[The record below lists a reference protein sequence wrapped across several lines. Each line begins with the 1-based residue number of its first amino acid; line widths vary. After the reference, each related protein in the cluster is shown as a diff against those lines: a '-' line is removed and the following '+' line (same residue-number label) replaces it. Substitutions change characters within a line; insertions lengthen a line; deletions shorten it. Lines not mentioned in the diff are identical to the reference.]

1 MGGADN
7 VIKKLPKGLD
17 NYLGRWYE
25 QEGGEMSGGEWQRVA
40 VSRAYISDRKI
51 LIMDEPAAALDP
63 IAEME
68 QFSRIRNKLDKRTSV
83 LISHRIGFARLADK
97 IVVLNKGKIAEY
109 GTHKELT
116 DRNGLYSE
124 MFNNQA
130 LWYQGG
136 GE

>member
-1 MGGADN
+1 
-7 VIKKLPKGLD
+7 
-17 NYLGRWYE
+17 
-25 QEGGEMSGGEWQRVA
+25 
-40 VSRAYISDRKI
+40 
-51 LIMDEPAAALDP
+51 MDEPAAALDP